1 MQNDQIQPSSNS
13 HFPHKP
19 RLASYI
25 GAKDDVSGGHNWSC
39 KTCKALV
46 KLSRPT
52 NQHPFFL
59 QTACSSCRPT
69 NSVEALKG
77 NEKLHNNCAFNCA
90 KVN

>member
-39 KTCKALV
+39 KTCKAPV

-52 NQHPFFL
+52 NQHPFFY
-59 QTACSSCRPT
+59 RPH
-69 NSVEALKG
+69 ALPVAQPTVSK
-77 NEKLHNNCAFNCA
+77 H
-90 KVN
+90 